1 MTKQPDLNKLKISPT
16 AYEAPGAASR
26 EPRFRVTLTHIVLL
40 AIAALILAFIAFISL
55 AKSIEIRAVS
65 PDLKDPQR
73 MVWQPADVHIA
84 SWLKLPLGNRV
95 LVLPASYAVTVEAD
109 GFVPLTQSITVAGDR
124 HQQLDLLMQRL
135 PGNLQVQL
143 SQALKAEVFV
153 DGELAATLP
162 EIVRD
167 IPAGTHEIRVDAPL
181 FRAKTQRVLIRG
193 KGETQTLSLQLEP
206 AWAEYQFT
214 SQPAGADVLIDG
226 EVIGQTPLAA
236 KLEEGARELQI
247 QAPKTKPFN
256 DTLNVVAQQDLVI
269 PMVALEP
276 ADGELALVSQ
286 PAGAAVIVNNEYRG
300 TTPLTLNL
308 LPNDEHRVQ
317 VYKAGFKLADETLNL
332 SPAETQSR
340 EFALQ
345 ADLIPVQLSIQ
356 PNDAQV
362 IVDGQSRGQGSQ
374 TISLNSLPHRI
385 QVKKPGY
392 VTQTIEIVPTRQNRQ
407 IVSVTLLTEEQH
419 YWAQIPSSYTN
430 KLGHEMVLFRNL
442 GQVQMGSSRR
452 ENGRRANEVV
462 YTAELTKPFFVAKH
476 ETTNK
481 QFRAFKKSHNA
492 GNFKQ
497 KSLDA
502 NRAPA
507 VNISWQEAAL
517 YCNWLSQVEGLDPF
531 YTTKSGFVAGMNK
544 NANGYRLLTEVE
556 WAWLARNTND
566 GVLVYPWGSSAKPT
580 GKVGNFA
587 DQQAAELLAFT
598 LSDYDDGFR
607 GPSPVGRF
615 PPNHRGLFDMAGNA
629 SEWVNDWYSAKGNT
643 EAGEGG
649 VLRDPLGP
657 EIGEFHVVR
666 GASWAKGHPPQLRLA
681 YRDYGAKGEHDIGFR
696 VARYAGL
703 NKKK

>member
-16 AYEAPGAASR
+16 AYQAPGAASR
-26 EPRFRVTLTHIVLL
+26 EPRFRITVTHIALL
-40 AIAALILAFIAFISL
+40 AIAGFILAFIAFITL

-65 PDLKDPQR
+65 ADLKDPQR

-95 LVLPASYAVTVEAD
+95 LVLPGAYEVRIDAD
-109 GFVPLTQSITVAGDR
+109 GFVPLSQSISVAGDR
-124 HQQLDLLMQRL
+124 HQQMDIVIQRL
-135 PGNLQVQL
+135 PGNLEIHL
-143 SQALKAEVFV
+143 PDALRADVFL

-162 EIVRD
+162 DLVRD

-181 FRAKTQRVLIRG
+181 YRAKTQRVLIRG
-193 KGETQTLSLQLEP
+193 KGETQIMSVKLEP
-206 AWAEYQFT
+206 AWAEYQFS
-214 SQPAGADVLIDG
+214 SQPAGADIVIDG
-226 EVIGQTPLAA
+226 EVVGQTPMSVR
-236 KLEEGARELQI
+236 LEEGSRELLI
-247 QAPKTKPFN
+247 RAAKSKPFS
-256 DTLNVVAQQDLVI
+256 DTLNVVARQDLVV
-269 PMVALEP
+269 PTVALEP
-276 ADGELALVSQ
+276 ADGELALQSK
-286 PAGAAVIVNNEYRG
+286 PAGAAVIVNEEYRG

-308 LPNDEHRVQ
+308 LPNDAHRVQ
-317 VYKAGFKLADETLNL
+317 VYKAGYKLADETLNL
-332 SPAETQSR
+332 APAESQSK
-340 EFALQ
+340 EFSLQ
-345 ADLIPVQLSIQ
+345 ADLISVQFSIQ

-362 IVDGQSRGQGSQ
+362 IIDGQPRGRGSQ
-374 TISLNSLPHRI
+374 TISLNSLPHRV
-385 QVKKPGY
+385 QVTKPGY
-392 VTQTIEIVPTRQNRQ
+392 VTQSIEIVPTRQNRQ
-407 IVSVTLLTEEQH
+407 IVSVNLLTEEQH
-419 YWAQIPSSYTN
+419 YWAQIPNSYTN

-442 GQVQMGSSRR
+442 GEVQMGSSRR

-481 QFRAFKKSHNA
+481 QFRVFKKTHNA

-502 NRAPA
+502 HRAPA

-517 YCNWLSQVEGLDPF
+517 YCNWLSQIEGLDPF
-531 YTTKSGFVAGMNK
+531 YTTQSGFVAGMNK
-544 NANGYRLLTEVE
+544 DANGYRLLTEVE
-556 WAWLARNTND
+556 WAWLARNID
-566 GVLVYPWGSSAKPT
+566 DSVLVYPWGNSTMPAS
-580 GKVGNFA
+580 KVGNFA
-587 DQQAAELLAFT
+587 DEQAAELLAFT

-615 PPNHRGLFDMAGNA
+615 PPNHRGLFDMAGNV

-643 EAGEGG
+643 DVGKG

-666 GASWAKGHPPQLRLA
+666 GASWAKGHLPQLRLA
-681 YRDYGAKGEHDIGFR
+681 YRDYGAKGEHDVGFR

-703 NKKK
+703 NKQK